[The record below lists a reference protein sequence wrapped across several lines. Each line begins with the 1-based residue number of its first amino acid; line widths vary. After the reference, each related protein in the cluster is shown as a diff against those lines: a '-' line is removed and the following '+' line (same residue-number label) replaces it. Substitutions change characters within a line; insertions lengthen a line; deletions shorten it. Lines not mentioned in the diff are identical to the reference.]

1 MMIKCQEEFFKMSV
15 KIDNVEKNIIQLEIE
30 VEPEKFEQGMQKA
43 FSKNAK
49 KFKVPGFRNGKAPRK
64 MVEQMYGEQVLYED
78 AINFVC
84 PEEYEKAIKDNN
96 IEPVD
101 RPEIDIVK
109 IGQGEGLVFTAKV
122 TTKPEIKLGEYKQI
136 EVEKI
141 DAEVTQED
149 VTNELKSIAEKNAR
163 LVSVEDKEV
172 QNGNFVTLDFEGFI
186 DGVPFE
192 NGKAENF
199 DLEIGS
205 GSFIEGFEEQLVGKK
220 IGEEASV
227 LVKFPDDYNAK
238 DIAGKEA
245 KFIIKIKAIKYKE
258 VPELDD
264 ELAKDVSEFET
275 LEEFRKDIE
284 EKIKKSKEH
293 IAKHELEDKIIAK
306 IIENSEIDVPR
317 VMVEKQVDNILKNYD
332 MQLRY
337 KGLDLNTYLQYS
349 NIELD
354 KFRES
359 FSERA
364 EKEVKASMVIEKIGN
379 NEGIEATDDEIE
391 EKIASISEKLKKSVE
406 EVKNNLGE
414 EYVDMVREEIVANKT
429 VEFLVENAKIG

>member
-1 MMIKCQEEFFKMSV
+1 MSV
-15 KIDNVEKNIIQLEIE
+15 KVDNVEKNIIQLEIE

-49 KFKVPGFRNGKAPRK
+49 MFNVPGFRKGKAPRK

-101 RPEIDIVK
+101 RPEIDILK

-122 TTKPEIKLGEYKQI
+122 ATKPEITLGEYKQV

-141 DAEVTQED
+141 DAKVTEED
-149 VTNELKSIAEKNAR
+149 VENELKSLAEKNAR
-163 LVSVEDKEV
+163 LISMEDKEV
-172 QNGNFVTLDFEGFI
+172 QNENFVTLDFEGFI

-205 GSFIEGFEEQLVGKK
+205 GSFIEGFEEQLIGLK
-220 IGEEASV
+220 IDEEAT
-227 LVKFPDDYNAK
+227 VKVNFPEDYNAK
-238 DIAGKEA
+238 DLAGKAAEF
-245 KFIIKIKAIKYKE
+245 KVKIKAIKYKE
-258 VPELDD
+258 VPEIDD

-275 LEEFRKDIE
+275 LLELKEDI
-284 EKIKKSKEH
+284 KSKIEKAKQH
-293 IAKHELEDKIIAK
+293 RAKHEIEDRILKK
-306 IIENSEIDVPR
+306 IIENSEIDVPQ
-317 VMVEKQVDNILKNYD
+317 VMVDRQLERIIKNYD

-349 NIELD
+349 NIELE
-354 KFRES
+354 KFKEG
-359 FSERA
+359 FAERA
-364 EKEVKASMVIEKIGN
+364 EMEVKTSLIIEKIGKE
-379 NEGIEATDDEIE
+379 EGIEVSDDEIE
-391 EKIASISEKLKKSVE
+391 DKVVTIAEKLNKSVE
-406 EVKNNLGE
+406 EVKNSLGD
-414 EYVDMVREEIVANKT
+414 EYVDMVKEELVANKT